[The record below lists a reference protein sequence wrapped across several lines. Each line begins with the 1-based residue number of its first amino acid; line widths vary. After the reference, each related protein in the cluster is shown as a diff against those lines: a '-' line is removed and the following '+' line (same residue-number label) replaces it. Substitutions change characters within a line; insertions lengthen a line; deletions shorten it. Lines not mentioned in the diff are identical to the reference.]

1 MVTAILSSRM
11 AYWLWHVECDG
22 FHVPAWFLAE
32 LPLLNLKIPR
42 KSAEELAALGRS
54 AWAGL
59 QQDVI
64 CSANRDRLTFAFRP
78 TKIGDLRSAIDA
90 LLADL
95 IGADP
100 STAEMLRDFEQRVV
114 SIDGSVR
121 LARNR
126 VDEGVGV

>member
-1 MVTAILSSRM
+1 M

-22 FHVPAWFLAE
+22 FHVPAWFLSE
-32 LPLLNLKIPR
+32 LPLLNIRVP
-42 KSAEELAALGRS
+42 ENLANQLADLGRS

-59 QQDVI
+59 QRDMI

-78 TKIGDLRSAIDA
+78 TEIGDVRSAIDM

-100 STAEMLRDFEQRVV
+100 DTAAMLRDFERRVV

-121 LARNR
+121 LARNSR
-126 VDEGVGV
+126 DKGVEE